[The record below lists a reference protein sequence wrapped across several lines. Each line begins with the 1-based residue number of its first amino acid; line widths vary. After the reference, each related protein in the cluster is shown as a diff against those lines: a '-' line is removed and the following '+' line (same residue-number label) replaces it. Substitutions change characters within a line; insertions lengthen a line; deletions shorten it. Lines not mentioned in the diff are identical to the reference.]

1 MADEYSSWV
10 GLIYVFNLIVGT
22 GALTLPAVFAGAGW
36 LLSTILVT
44 LLALV
49 SFITVTFVIETMACA
64 NATVHWR
71 RVQSHKVDESE
82 APADSDTDAENTTE
96 ETAIMS
102 INRRRKRYY
111 NLNAKVEL
119 GEMAKLYFNKIGQLL
134 FYLSLCIYLYG
145 DLAIY
150 ATAVSK
156 TVVDL
161 TCNTYNNNTEDY
173 STKCSDSL
181 NVLKIDMYRIFVAI
195 FALSVGPFT
204 YFKVQ
209 KTKYLQVFTTALRW
223 SAFIIMITLACIRL
237 SKNGQEGHPQL
248 FYLPGVP
255 SLIGSSIY
263 SFMCHHS
270 VPGLIAPFANKQH
283 VIRQIG
289 LDYLSICS
297 FYLLLAMTGSFAF
310 DSLEDLYT
318 LNFIP
323 TGSDKSGIFME
334 IIKYF
339 LGAFPLFTLSTSF
352 PIIAITLQNNLKSL
366 FLDVNMMERYNFIV
380 RRLIFPTLAVV
391 PPIVVAF
398 LTHNLRNLVAFTG
411 SYAGVLIQYLI
422 PACLVYFARQ
432 HCARNIGSYDNKYAS
447 PFKHVFWLVFV
458 IGWSILC
465 VIFVTVNFIMLEIRS
480 K

>member
-10 GLIYVFNLIVGT
+10 GLVYVFNLIVGT
-22 GALTLPAVFAGAGW
+22 GALTLPSVFAGAGW
-36 LLSTILVT
+36 LLSTILVS

-71 RVQSHKVDESE
+71 RVQSHKIDESE
-82 APADSDTDAENTTE
+82 VPADSDSEIDNTTE
-96 ETAIMS
+96 ETAI
-102 INRRRKRYY
+102 INTNRRRKRYY
-111 NLNAKVEL
+111 NINTKVEL
-119 GEMAKLYFNKIGQLL
+119 GEMAKLYFNKLGQLL

-161 TCNTYNNNTEDY
+161 TCKSYNNTEDY
-173 STKCSDSL
+173 NVKCLDSIGI
-181 NVLKIDMYRIFVAI
+181 LKIDMYRIFVAI
-195 FALSVGPFT
+195 FALLVGPFT

-237 SKNGQEGHPQL
+237 SKYGQEGHPKL
-248 FYLPGVP
+248 FYLSGIPA
-255 SLIGSSIY
+255 LIGSSIY

-270 VPGLIAPFANKQH
+270 VPGLISPFANKHH
-283 VIRQIG
+283 VIKQIG
-289 LDYLSICS
+289 LDYLSICC

-310 DSLEDLYT
+310 ETLDDLYT

-323 TGSDKSGIFME
+323 TESDTSGVFME
-334 IIKYF
+334 IAKYF

-366 FLDVNMMERYNFIV
+366 FLDINVIERYNF
-380 RRLIFPTLAVV
+380 FC
-391 PPIVVAF
+391 
-398 LTHNLRNLVAFTG
+398 
-411 SYAGVLIQYLI
+411 S
-422 PACLVYFARQ
+422 
-432 HCARNIGSYDNKYAS
+432 
-447 PFKHVFWLVFV
+447 
-458 IGWSILC
+458 
-465 VIFVTVNFIMLEIRS
+465 
-480 K
+480 